1 MRYHYEQ
8 AVSYTLLK
16 GQRYK
21 CDHPVY
27 NYCTLYLVGDK
38 GLAVI
43 QQRYI
48 PNSKIT
54 WWGEIDKPLQDDLYF
69 HPKFLEYFN
78 KKGGEPINGLYPTV
92 TVRQVMWALRMKPL
106 KREPWETVFDK
117 SPF

>member
-1 MRYHYEQ
+1 MRYFYER
-8 AVSYTLLK
+8 AVSYTLIK
-16 GQRYK
+16 GQRYE

-27 NYCTLYLVGDK
+27 NDCTLYLIGNK

-43 QQRYI
+43 QQRYH
-48 PNSKIT
+48 PKLKYT
-54 WWGEIDKPLQDDLYF
+54 WWGEIDESLRDDLYF
-69 HPKFLEYFN
+69 HPKFLNYFN
-78 KKGGEPINGLYPTV
+78 KKGGEAINGLFPTV